1 MSVSAAGGKKDKV
14 SVADNSNFRPKWSG
28 CNNSGAPAFTSTVD
42 RTSFGETPKDWAWQ
56 EERVLRWATRRA
68 KTQQRPVIL
77 FTFATAGYKAY
88 VESWV
93 VNLEI
98 LGVQAYVVVA
108 EDEELFQFVED
119 LVPGHG
125 IHFGFRGMEHSSEH
139 VLYGSNEFFRTTFSK
154 PAHFKVTPSITMVL
168 VT

>member
-1 MSVSAAGGKKDKV
+1 ML
-14 SVADNSNFRPKWSG
+14 FEY
-28 CNNSGAPAFTSTVD
+28 FTQNCLLMPLLLT
-42 RTSFGETPKDWAWQ
+42 
-56 EERVLRWATRRA
+56 
-68 KTQQRPVIL
+68 
-77 FTFATAGYKAY
+77 
-88 VESWV
+88 
-93 VNLEI
+93 
-98 LGVQAYVVVA
+98 YVVVA